1 MSRNTFD
8 IYVKNYK
15 INEEM
20 APSERAARLL
30 NDLAIKYPQDF
41 ISRRLLAKFAF
52 NLPNVP
58 LQTSDW
64 VRKRLP
70 SCLLAADRALVKL
83 FTRRIISDRVEGI
96 RASAN
101 DADLAINRLRKET
114 RRVTSAHAAVVKTS
128 EMITLKNLPPVLRDE
143 VTKTRAA
150 FASIGTSLANL
161 PQLPAKGSTTNNNG

>member
-8 IYVKNYK
+8 SYIRSYK

-20 APSERAARLL
+20 SPSERAARLL

-52 NLPNVP
+52 NLTNVP
-58 LQTSDW
+58 LATSDY

-70 SCLLAADRALVKL
+70 SCINAADRALVKL
-83 FTRRIISDRVEGI
+83 FNRRIISDRVEGI

-101 DADLAINRLRKET
+101 DADLAVNRLRKET
-114 RRVTSAHAAVVKTS
+114 RRMTSAHAAVVKTS
-128 EMITLKNLPPVLRDE
+128 EMITLKNLPPVLREE
-143 VTKTRAA
+143 VTKSRQA
-150 FASIGTSLANL
+150 FNSIGSALENL
-161 PQLPAKGSTTNNNG
+161 PQLPSKGNTTNNG